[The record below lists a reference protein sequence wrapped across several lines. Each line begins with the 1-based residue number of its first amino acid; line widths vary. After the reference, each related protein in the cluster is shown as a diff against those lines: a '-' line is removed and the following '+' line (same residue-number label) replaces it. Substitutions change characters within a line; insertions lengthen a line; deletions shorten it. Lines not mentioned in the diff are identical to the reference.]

1 MIEEI
6 SQRAMQN
13 VQSTSGMYVA
23 KKSLDVMKAQG
34 QMAVAL
40 INSVNVGQGG
50 GATNPA
56 GTGTLVN
63 MYV

>member
-6 SQRAMQN
+6 SQRVMQN
-13 VQSTSGMYVA
+13 VQSTAGMYVA
-23 KKSLDVMKAQG
+23 KKSLDVMEMQG

-40 INSVNVGQGG
+40 IQNAG

-63 MYV
+63 KYV